1 MQSIDRRFLL
11 KASFAGAAVLSLPPL
26 AGRAFAAAPS
36 ASAVAGNVTLIS
48 GAGANV
54 LALKSSDGTVLVDS
68 GAAGQTEAL
77 MAVLSQVTQ
86 KRPVTTLFNTHR
98 HLENTGGNAAFRKA
112 GAEIIAHKKA
122 HQWMANAFWNP
133 EEYRY
138 EPARAADELPTRTFR
153 TTGSMTAGGE
163 RIDYGYLLEAH
174 TEGDI
179 YVHFRDADVIA
190 VGGVVSP
197 VRDPG
202 VDWFTGAWIGARL
215 DMQEKIIAMAGP
227 NTRIVPSFG
236 PVLTRNDVQAEHD
249 MLLAIHTKMVELLR
263 KGMGA
268 EDMLK
273 EGVMENTGRT
283 WADPLHFLYA
293 GCKGLWGHN
302 DALSPDIV

>member
-1 MQSIDRRFLL
+1 MTITDRRFLL
-11 KASFAGAAVLSLPPL
+11 KATLAGAAALSVPAW
-26 AGRAFAAAPS
+26 AGRAFAAPPAATP
-36 ASAVAGNVTLIS
+36 VAGNVTLIS

-54 LALKSSDGTVLVDS
+54 LALATSDGTALVDS
-68 GAAGQTEAL
+68 GAEGQTEAL
-77 MAVLSQVTQ
+77 MATLAQVTQ

-138 EPARAADELPTRTFR
+138 EPAREADALPTRTFR
-153 TTGSMTAGGE
+153 STGEMTAGGE
-163 RIDYGYLLEAH
+163 TIAYGFLLEAH

-179 YVHFRDADVIA
+179 YVHFQDADVIA
-190 VGGVVSP
+190 VGDVVSP

-215 DMQEKIIAMAGP
+215 DMQERLLAMAGAK
-227 NTRIVPSFG
+227 TRFVPSFG
-236 PVLTRNDVQAEHD
+236 PVLTRDDVQAEHD
-249 MLLAIHTKMVELLR
+249 MLLKIHNRMVELVR

-273 EGVMENTGRT
+273 EGVMENTGRK